1 LLQQNQD
8 LIQSNIG
15 KQIALEI
22 IDITPSMV
30 TPIYGAENGVE
41 T

>member
-1 LLQQNQD
+1 MQQNQD

-15 KQIALEI
+15 KQIVLEI

>member
-15 KQIALEI
+15 KQIVLEI